1 MTAPEDFRK
10 QIEADL
16 ARCRLGLEELTTGGL
31 QHWTRKDGDGTL
43 TNITDDMVKY
53 YRRTIEMHETILA
66 ALGARDR
73 GQH

>member
-16 ARCRLGLEELTTGGL
+16 ARCRLGLEELTNGGL
-31 QHWTRKDGDGTL
+31 QHWTRKGDDGAVTD
-43 TNITDDMVKY
+43 ITDDMIKY

-66 ALGARDR
+66 ALGKREI
-73 GQH
+73 G